1 MDLDDYKIRGV
12 SLIATAI
19 QHMSGTG
26 NVFYRHTVEQRRN
39 MMKVFVDLFAFVE
52 NILKKMLGN
61 IKQMLKIFS
70 CLIEK

>member
-39 MMKVFVDLFAFVE
+39 MMKVFVDLFAFV
-52 NILKKMLGN
+52 
-61 IKQMLKIFS
+61 FS
-70 CLIEK
+70 QDNTFNCPEKEIWKNVG